1 MVEKL
6 ENWNTGLV
14 YGLEVIKV
22 QVVDFSHS
30 CSRSAFKGTF
40 QHFGKYIYIL
50 SVRELDEEFNAALIS
65 LY

>member
-1 MVEKL
+1 MAWKL
-6 ENWNTGLV
+6 LRYKLLIFLTH
-14 YGLEVIKV
+14 
-22 QVVDFSHS
+22 VVAQHL
-30 CSRSAFKGTF
+30 KEH